1 MTAAVLVLDLG
12 TSSCKGAL
20 YSQEGEPLARAQFSY
35 PIHYPRRGYAEQEP
49 EDYALAA
56 RSVMQ
61 ELAATPGVRIT
72 AIGFSTQTPTLVFCD
87 AHGKPLCPAI
97 IWQDSRAGEEAAW
110 LLARH
115 DGATR
120 EDWFGMDLPIAA
132 ATTPPKLLWMKRH
145 KPEIWARTR
154 WVMQPKDYV
163 AFCLTGVFA
172 TDRWCAKGLAHLETG
187 DMDDAYLELLG
198 KEQSISPPVFSTRH
212 VLGEVSSGEWGV
224 PVGTPVTVGWSDA
237 MAAILATGALHQ
249 SERGFVLTGT
259 SEIVGVSRRES
270 LVAQGLFLVPPAILE
285 SQGIYLHYGPTQCGG
300 SSLQWIANLLG
311 KPAEQVLPEDASL
324 TPVLCRPYWQG
335 ERAPYWDHTLT
346 ASFDGLLQ
354 SHSAKDMVTAVLQG
368 VALQERLLIEL
379 SERGTKATEIVL
391 AGGAARNAAWN
402 QLRADIHQKPL
413 RVMRDTEA
421 SLRGAA
427 MLAWN
432 LSDTSAW
439 FQADT
444 VEPNPLHAE
453 QAGQL
458 LERFRRKPGH

>member
-1 MTAAVLVLDLG
+1 MPAVVLVLDLG

-20 YSQEGEPLARAQFSY
+20 YTESGECLARAQFSY
-35 PIHYPRRGYAEQEP
+35 PIHYPRRGFAEQEP
-49 EDYALAA
+49 EDYVLAA
-56 RSVMQ
+56 RTVMQ
-61 ELAATPGVRIT
+61 ELAVTPDAAIR

-87 AHGKPLCPAI
+87 EKGKPLCPAI
-97 IWQDSRAGEEAAW
+97 LWQDSRAGEEASW
-110 LLARH
+110 LTARH
-115 DGATR
+115 DEATR

-132 ATTPPKLLWMKRH
+132 ATTPPKLLWVKRNLLSV
-145 KPEIWARTR
+145 WARVR

-163 AFCLTGVFA
+163 AFKMTGVFG

-187 DMDDAYLELLG
+187 DMHPEYLELMG
-198 KEQSISPPVFSTRH
+198 KPHSISPPVFSTRH
-212 VLGEVSSGEWGV
+212 VLGEVSSADWGV
-224 PVGTPVTVGWSDA
+224 PKGTPVTVGWSDA

-259 SEIVGVSRRES
+259 SEIVGVSRREP

-285 SQGIYLHYGPTQCGG
+285 SSGIYLHYGPTQCGG
-300 SSLQWIANLLG
+300 SSLQWMANLLG
-311 KPAEQVLPEDASL
+311 KPAEEILPDEASL
-324 TPVLCRPYWQG
+324 TTVLCRPYWQG

-354 SHSAKDMVTAVLQG
+354 SHTAKDMVTAVLQG
-368 VALQERLLIEL
+368 VALQERLLIQL
-379 SERGTKATEIVL
+379 SERGTNATEIVL

-432 LSDTSAW
+432 VDDAASW

-444 VEPNPLHAE
+444 VEPNPVHAA

-458 LERFRRKPGH
+458 LERFRRRPGH